1 MFIGLVPLGAFFD
14 TRQPPKPDMEQ
25 SFIKRQK
32 RATNPGRCGKSCEL
46 EFAEILNSSFVNT
59 SVSNY
64 LKGWL
69 QTNSVRNQLPSD
81 TGYSDFYIVYNN
93 GNGNIISSVFD
104 FYKKNG
110 FLKNKTYS
118 IDKIVNVK
126 ITIASIPG
134 FNSGNF
140 WITSFSAEMPSLPQK
155 DNEQPLPTEIT

>member
-1 MFIGLVPLGAFFD
+1 
-14 TRQPPKPDMEQ
+14 MEQ

>member
-1 MFIGLVPLGAFFD
+1 MYKKFLIALSLANIMLVSACN
-14 TRQPPKPDMEQ
+14 
-25 SFIKRQK
+25 S
-32 RATNPGRCGKSCEL
+32 TNSKIEEKYNL

-64 LKGWL
+64 LTGWL
-69 QTNSVRNQLPSD
+69 QINSVKNQLPSD
-81 TGYSDFYIVYNN
+81 TGYSDFYIVYND

-110 FLKNKTYS
+110 VLKNKTYS

-134 FNSGNF
+134 YNSGNF
-140 WITSFSAEMPSLPQK
+140 WITSFSMEMPH
-155 DNEQPLPTEIT
+155 